1 MINIAEVMEQY
12 AKEIEGGMTL
22 RDYFAGLA
30 MQGLIANSR
39 RAPDGNHA
47 TTSWYAKGAYLMA
60 DAMLKARETK

>member
-30 MQGLIANSR
+30 MQRFMMDETISMSEIAE
-39 RAPDGNHA
+39 D
-47 TTSWYAKGAYLMA
+47 AYLMA
-60 DAMLKARETK
+60 DFMLKARETK